1 MTKSIGKWTLFGSW
15 MLLTACGLLA
25 AGKKE
30 KVRQEVAVM
39 DTNLGRIT
47 FRFFSDESP
56 KSVTSFKT
64 MVRAGVFSGTLINKV
79 LPGLLIQG
87 GDTQTKHEQVG
98 VSRDQDME
106 IEKNNLKHH
115 AGTVSLAYRKGAA
128 AGETGFFICLQE
140 VSYFDGKHN
149 IIGEV
154 ISGLKV
160 VDAISNVPR
169 NLKQF
174 PLHQVR
180 IQRISLEEQEFLRE
194 VR

>member
-1 MTKSIGKWTLFGSW
+1 
-15 MLLTACGLLA
+15 
-25 AGKKE
+25 
-30 KVRQEVAVM
+30 M

-47 FRFFSDESP
+47 FRFFQEDSP
-56 KSVTSFKT
+56 KSVTNFKT
-64 MVRAGVFSGTLINKV
+64 MVRAGLFNGTLINKV

-87 GDTQTKHEQVG
+87 GDTPTKHEPG
-98 VSRDQDME
+98 EDSRGQDVE

-115 AGTVSLAYRKGAA
+115 AGTVSLAYRKGTT
-128 AGETGFFICLQE
+128 AGENEFFICLQE

-154 ISGLKV
+154 IYGLKV

-180 IQRISLEEQEFLRE
+180 IQRISLEEQEFFIE

>member
-1 MTKSIGKWTLFGSW
+1 
-15 MLLTACGLLA
+15 MLLSACGLLA

-47 FRFFSDESP
+47 FRFFSEESP
-56 KSVTSFKT
+56 KSLTSFKT
-64 MVRAGVFSGTLINKV
+64 MVRAGMFNGTLINKV

-87 GDTQTKHEQVG
+87 GDTQTKHEPVEI
-98 VSRDQDME
+98 SRAQDME

-115 AGTVSLAYRKGAA
+115 AGTVSLAYKKGAA
-128 AGETGFFICLQE
+128 AEESEFFICLQE

-180 IQRISLEEQEFLRE
+180 IQRISLEEQEFFRE

>member
-1 MTKSIGKWTLFGSW
+1 MTKSFGKWTLFGGW
-15 MLLTACGLLA
+15 LLLTGCGLLA

-47 FRFFSDESP
+47 FRFYSEESP
-56 KSVTSFKT
+56 KSVTIFKT
-64 MVRAGVFSGTLINKV
+64 MARTGLFNGTLINKV

-87 GDTQTKHEQVG
+87 GDTQTKHEPVE
-98 VSRDQDME
+98 QDIE

-115 AGTVSLAYRKGAA
+115 AGTVSLAYRKGAS
-128 AGETGFFICLQE
+128 AGESEFFICLQE

>member
-1 MTKSIGKWTLFGSW
+1 
-15 MLLTACGLLA
+15 
-25 AGKKE
+25 
-30 KVRQEVAVM
+30 M

-47 FRFFSDESP
+47 FRFFSEESP

-87 GDTQTKHEQVG
+87 GDTQTKHEQVE
-98 VSRDQDME
+98 VSRGQEME

-115 AGTVSLAYRKGAA
+115 AGTVSLAYKKGAA
-128 AGETGFFICLQE
+128 AGETEFFICLQE

>member
-1 MTKSIGKWTLFGSW
+1 MTKSIGKWTLFGGW

-47 FRFFSDESP
+47 FRFFAEESP
-56 KSVTSFKT
+56 KSVTTFKT
-64 MVRAGVFSGTLINKV
+64 IVRAGLFNGTLINKV

-87 GDTQTKHEQVG
+87 GDTHPRQEPVE
-98 VSRDQDME
+98 VSQGPAPE
-106 IEKNNLKHH
+106 VEKNDLKHH
-115 AGTVSLAYRKGAA
+115 AGTVSMAFKKGTT
-128 AGETGFFICLQE
+128 AGENEFFICLQD

-180 IQRISLEEQEFLRE
+180 IQRISLEEQEFFRE

>member
-87 GDTQTKHEQVG
+87 GDTQTKHEQVE
-98 VSRDQDME
+98 VSRGQDME

-128 AGETGFFICLQE
+128 AGETEFFICLQE